1 MEFSP
6 DMLSLKENILQE
18 VHCLLLKEHK
28 KSQVEVNKM
37 RDGLVEYQK
46 ELGNTI
52 VSLNSRIRELEEK
65 NESLEHNIEN
75 LRDSYYK
82 SNIMSQKDDLKAD
95 NSVFKNI
102 AHLSHKNKNLTGR
115 RDREKVLQSYE
126 EEEENDAASQGQTY
140 AHEKVLLREDEL
152 QDLSQ
157 RNSELQHEMAEDI
170 EAYHHEL
177 LDKPEFDPKD
187 DIQNRI
193 EKKHKKES

>member
-1 MEFSP
+1 
-6 DMLSLKENILQE
+6 
-18 VHCLLLKEHK
+18 
-28 KSQVEVNKM
+28 M

-126 EEEENDAASQGQTY
+126 EEEDAASQGQTH
-140 AHEKVLLREDEL
+140 AHEKVSLREDEL

-157 RNSELQHEMAEDI
+157 RNYELQHEMAEDI
-170 EAYHHEL
+170 EAIHHEL